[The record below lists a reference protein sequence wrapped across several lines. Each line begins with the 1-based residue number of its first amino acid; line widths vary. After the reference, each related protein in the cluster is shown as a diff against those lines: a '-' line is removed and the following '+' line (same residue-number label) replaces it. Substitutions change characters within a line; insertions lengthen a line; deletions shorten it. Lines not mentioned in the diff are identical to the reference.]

1 MTEVKNK
8 PKKKETKAAEVRE
21 EAPVIANENEVAP
34 EPMNEAEAEEASR
47 KAWESHI
54 KERNE
59 IKVKCGEEIDVIL
72 EKYECELTAQMVINE
87 HKSTPQVFIIDRRK
101 NATKR

>member
-8 PKKKETKAAEVRE
+8 PKKEETKAAEVRE
-21 EAPVIANENEVAP
+21 ETPVVENVAP
-34 EPMNEAEAEEASR
+34 EPMNEAEAEEAAR

-87 HKSTPQVFIIDRRK
+87 HKSTPQVFIIDKRK
-101 NATKR
+101 NAKR